1 MDQMLEFSKEDFKGA
16 SWKRFQSKYSSNRIS
31 EKIENLSKD
40 IIFKKRERENQMEI
54 LQDGVE
60 ILGTGVNSRVEV
72 TKDGISKFED
82 RLIEFTQFE
91 QRGK

>member
-1 MDQMLEFSKEDFKGA
+1 
-16 SWKRFQSKYSSNRIS
+16 
-31 EKIENLSKD
+31 
-40 IIFKKRERENQMEI
+40 MEI